1 MVTRTAGSGRQP
13 SLFFLLLSF
22 YIFGGVLYIVV
33 YYMERVSLSLW
44 LLAEEKKKMRNAYK
58 KSSGEGSA
66 MAEVELDW
74 MWRRGV
80 PARRRDAIEPDN

>member
-1 MVTRTAGSGRQP
+1 MFYVSSYITWRE
-13 SLFFLLLSF
+13 SL
-22 YIFGGVLYIVV
+22 
-33 YYMERVSLSLW
+33 SLSLW
-44 LLAEEKKKMRNAYK
+44 LLAEEKKKMRKAYK